1 MESSQGK
8 STISLRRVQVNSKT
22 KLLGLFVFFLLIP
35 PLGYSIVSSKTAAVE
50 NTVIS
55 NAEWVNGRI
64 QVNITLEIDNPS
76 LLPLHVEPQ
85 PRGFKVNGK
94 PVNITSVKVEPDTA
108 GGRNKTRVT
117 IVLELS
123 SPPLL
128 GGFSLI
134 DIKGEVCV
142 RLIPEFSLLGFPGSV
157 KCSSVEQS
165 SVIEVG
171 G

>member
-1 MESSQGK
+1 MNNK
-8 STISLRRVQVNSKT
+8 A

-35 PLGYSIVSSKTAAVE
+35 PLGYSIVSSKTAEAE

-55 NAEWVNGRI
+55 SAEWINGHI

-76 LLPLHVEPQ
+76 LLPLHVEPK
-85 PRGFKVNGK
+85 PHGFMVNGK
-94 PVNITSVKVEPDTA
+94 PVNITSVKVEPHIA
-108 GGRNKTRVT
+108 GGRNKTRIT

-128 GGFSLI
+128 EGFSLV
-134 DIKGEVCV
+134 DIKGEVCIKLV
-142 RLIPEFSLLGFPGSV
+142 PEFSLLGFPGSV

-165 SVIEVG
+165 SIIEVG

>member
-1 MESSQGK
+1 MD
-8 STISLRRVQVNSKT
+8 SKI

-55 NAEWVNGRI
+55 SAEWVNGHI
-64 QVNITLEIDNPS
+64 QVNVTLTIDNPS
-76 LLPLHVEPQ
+76 LLPLHVKPQ
-85 PRGFKVNGK
+85 PLGFMVNGK
-94 PVNITSVKVEPDTA
+94 PVNITSVKVIPHTA

-123 SPPLL
+123 SLPLL
-128 GGFSLI
+128 EGFSLV
-134 DIKGEVCV
+134 DIKGEVCIKLV
-142 RLIPEFSLLGFPGSV
+142 PEFSLMGFPGSV